1 MPDSGT
7 LWRGQGPK
15 LFDRA
20 PARVALA
27 LLIGVLGAIAA
38 RMVAMPL
45 PYLLGPLLTCAG
57 ASILSAPISP
67 VPYGRELGQV
77 AVGLAIGLRFIPT
90 VVIAIIAML
99 PFMLAAT
106 ILMIIATMIAAFMIS
121 KLAAL
126 DLRTSFFATAAA
138 GLAEMAV
145 VAHQKGADSDTV
157 AVVHLIRVTSIVTV
171 VPFLVTIFGEDGG
184 ITTVPIPFRAEAMP
198 LVALYILAA
207 VAGYLA
213 SPWKIPN
220 TWLLVPALVG
230 GLVAGFGFG
239 PFAVPSTV
247 LVIAQVVI
255 GIWLG
260 CRFRRSLLGR
270 LSRVTFSAFATTAFL
285 LAVAM
290 GLAWLLSAA
299 TGLSFVTSLLA
310 VAPAGVTEMVLTA
323 TAMHLDTT
331 TVTAFQITRIAV
343 VMTTILI
350 SFRIFEHLARR
361 FGAAS
366 E

>member
-1 MPDSGT
+1 
-7 LWRGQGPK
+7 
-15 LFDRA
+15 
-20 PARVALA
+20 
-27 LLIGVLGAIAA
+27 
-38 RMVAMPL
+38 MPL
-45 PYLLGPLLTCAG
+45 PYLLGPLLACAA

-67 VPYGRELGQV
+67 IPYGRELGQV

-90 VVIAIIAML
+90 VVIAIITML

-106 ILMIIATMIAAFMIS
+106 ILMIVATMIAAFMIS

-126 DLRTSFFATAAA
+126 DLKSAFFATAAA

-157 AVVHLIRVTSIVTV
+157 AVVHLIRVTSIVTI
-171 VPFLVTIFGEDGG
+171 VPFLVTIFGDDGN
-184 ITTVPIPFRAEAMP
+184 ITPVPIPFRSEAWS
-198 LVALYILAA
+198 LGALYLLAA
-207 VAGYLA
+207 LAGYLA
-213 SPWKIPN
+213 RPWKIPN
-220 TWLLVPALVG
+220 SWLLAPALIG
-230 GLVAGFGFG
+230 GIVAGSGFG

-247 LVIAQVVI
+247 LVIAQVAI

-260 CRFRRSLLGR
+260 CRFRRSLLSR
-270 LSRVTFSAFATTAFL
+270 LSRVTFAAFVTTAFL
-285 LAVAM
+285 LVAAT
-290 GLAWLLSAA
+290 GIAWLLSIV

-310 VAPAGVTEMVLTA
+310 VAPAGVTEMALTA

-350 SFRIFEHLARR
+350 SFRVFERIARL